1 LSKINSMKAKKYS
14 AIVFDLGMV
23 LIPFD
28 YSIAVNRLNR
38 IEQDLGNRFI
48 QFYNSNYHIHREFEK
63 GMMTDSEFINKM
75 LTVVD
80 HKLNQET
87 FCKIYS
93 EIFTLNEDVAS
104 LLPVLKKDYKLFLL
118 SNTNS
123 IHRKYGWQHCEFLK
137 YFDELILSYEV
148 KSLKPEEEIY
158 RAVEAA
164 SGFSS
169 AEHFFID
176 DVKEYVDAAK
186 IIGWDAVQFVDY
198 QKLVDDLKERNI
210 FK

>member
-1 LSKINSMKAKKYS
+1 
-14 AIVFDLGMV
+14 MV

-28 YSIAVNRLNR
+28 YSIAVNRLNK
-38 IEQDLGNRFI
+38 IEQNLGNRFI
-48 QFYNSNYHIHREFEK
+48 EFYNTNYHLHREFEK
-63 GMMTDSEFINKM
+63 GLMPESEFINKM
-75 LTVVD
+75 LGIVD
-80 HKLNQET
+80 YKLDQET

-93 EIFTLNEDVAS
+93 EIFSVNEDVAS
-104 LLPVLKKDYKLFLL
+104 LLAVLKNDYKLFLL

-158 RAVEAA
+158 RAVEKA
-164 SGFSS
+164 SGFPS

-176 DVKEYVDAAK
+176 DVQEYVDAAK

-198 QKLVDDLKERNI
+198 KKLVDDLKSRNI
-210 FK
+210 I

>member
-1 LSKINSMKAKKYS
+1 VKIRKCS

-28 YSIAVNRLNR
+28 YSIAVNKLNQ
-38 IEQDLGNRFI
+38 IEKNLGNRFI
-48 QFYNSNYHIHREFEK
+48 EFYNSNYHLHREFEK
-63 GMMTDSEFINKM
+63 GLMTESEFLNKM
-75 LTVVD
+75 LTIVD
-80 HKLNQET
+80 HKLDRET

-93 EIFTLNEDVAS
+93 EIFTLNEDVAN

-123 IHRKYGWQHCEFLK
+123 IHRKYGWQDCDFLK

-158 RAVEAA
+158 RAVEKA

-176 DVKEYVDAAK
+176 DVQEYVDAAK

-198 QKLVDDLKERNI
+198 KKLVDDLKERNI

>member
-1 LSKINSMKAKKYS
+1 MNKRKYS

-28 YSIAVNRLNR
+28 YSIAVNRLNK
-38 IEQDLGNRFI
+38 IEQNLGNRFI
-48 QFYNSNYHIHREFEK
+48 EFYNSNYHLHREFEK
-63 GMMTDSEFINKM
+63 GMMTEPEFINKM
-75 LTVVD
+75 LTIVD
-80 HKLNQET
+80 HKLDQET

-93 EIFTLNEDVAS
+93 EIFSVNEDVAS
-104 LLPVLKKDYKLFLL
+104 LLPALQKNYKLFLL

-123 IHRKYGWQHCEFLK
+123 IHRKYGWQDCEFLK
-137 YFDELILSYEV
+137 YFNELILSYKV
-148 KSLKPEEEIY
+148 KSLKPEEGIY

-176 DVKEYVDAAK
+176 DVQEYVDAAK
-186 IIGWDAVQFVDY
+186 KLGWDAVQFVDY
-198 QKLVDDLKERNI
+198 NQLIIDLKNRDI
-210 FK
+210 F